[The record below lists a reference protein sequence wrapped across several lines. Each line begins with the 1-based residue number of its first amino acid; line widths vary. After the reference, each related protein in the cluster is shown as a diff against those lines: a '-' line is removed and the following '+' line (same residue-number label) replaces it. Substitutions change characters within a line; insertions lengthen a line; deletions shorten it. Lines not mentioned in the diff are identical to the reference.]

1 MAPETG
7 DTFGQITPAGKS
19 GTGTGVPTWEVGY
32 LTPKEA
38 FIGLVQTRKANPTW
52 LLQQTKNAPVTG
64 NRNAGGQEWELRDT
78 GKGERSMVL
87 NHRGTT
93 VVLSG
98 SAQLDEFSVLA
109 AAVVKSLDSNPAV
122 TVSPSPAPSRKVG
135 AVATYLTPA
144 LAWRRLREGNE
155 RFVNGESS
163 HPNQDASRRSSLVEN
178 QHPFAVIF
186 GCSDSRLAAEIIFD
200 LGLGDAFVVRTAG
213 QVIDDAVLG
222 SLEYSISVLGVPLI
236 VVLGH
241 DSCGAVSATKSAVE
255 TGQMPV
261 GFMRDLVERI
271 TPSVLTSLR
280 NGETEVNDMV
290 VEHVKQTSQR
300 LVDSSRVISD
310 SIETGRAAVIG
321 LAYSSRRAGRT
332 SFPES
337 ASSKPAGAPGR
348 GPVASVHGF
357 RCGP

>member
-1 MAPETG
+1 M
-7 DTFGQITPAGKS
+7 
-19 GTGTGVPTWEVGY
+19 
-32 LTPKEA
+32 
-38 FIGLVQTRKANPTW
+38 
-52 LLQQTKNAPVTG
+52 
-64 NRNAGGQEWELRDT
+64 
-78 GKGERSMVL
+78 
-87 NHRGTT
+87 
-93 VVLSG
+93 
-98 SAQLDEFSVLA
+98 
-109 AAVVKSLDSNPAV
+109 
-122 TVSPSPAPSRKVG
+122 
-135 AVATYLTPA
+135 ATYLTPA

-200 LGLGDAFVVRTAG
+200 VGLGDVFVVRTAG

-222 SLEYSISVLGVPLI
+222 SLEYSIGVLGVPLI

-261 GFMRDLVERI
+261 GFIRDLVERI

-280 NGETEVNDMV
+280 NDKTEVNDMV
-290 VEHVKQTSQR
+290 VEHVKQTSHR

-310 SIETGRAAVIG
+310 AIESGRAAVIG
-321 LAYSSRRAGRT
+321 LSYSLADGRADLVSGIG
-332 SFPES
+332 EL
-337 ASSKPAGAPGR
+337 
-348 GPVASVHGF
+348 
-357 RCGP
+357 